1 LQDFY
6 ILLRSSELI
15 SKVA

>member
-6 ILLRSSELI
+6 ILLGSSELI